1 MTNQQNSSGDPGHPH
16 RRSNRVRERLAAGDY
31 VLGLTV
37 TTNNLESAVLG
48 AKLGFHF
55 LWVEMEHSPVS
66 LEALRS
72 IVLATSELDA
82 SVIARVPVVALW
94 TAKRVLDQG
103 VSGVIFPF
111 VADAEMARI
120 AANACRYPPRGLRGS
135 GAGLAASTWFEEGN
149 YYDSADSHMLTVCVI
164 EEQKALEHID
174 AIAAT
179 PDVDVIFIGT
189 SDLSFSL
196 GLRGRQEEP
205 LLRDAISRIRSAAL
219 RHHKYLGRPA
229 GNAEDL
235 LRYHSEGF
243 QFFQSVTELGLM
255 RLGAEKV
262 LGPLGLSQSRP
273 NKRSLY

>member
-1 MTNQQNSSGDPGHPH
+1 M
-16 RRSNRVRERLAAGDY
+16 NRIRERLAAGDY
-31 VLGLTV
+31 VVGLTI
-37 TTNNLESAVLG
+37 TTNNLETAVLA

-72 IVLATSELDA
+72 IVLATSELGGA
-82 SVIARVPVVALW
+82 VMARVPVVALW

-111 VADAEMARI
+111 VADAAMART
-120 AANACRYPPRGLRGS
+120 AADACRYPPRGLRGS
-135 GAGLAASTWFEEGN
+135 GAGLAASTWFEAGD
-149 YYDSADSHMLTVCVI
+149 YYDSADSHMLSVCVV
-164 EEQKALEHID
+164 EEKNGLDQID

-196 GLRGRQEEP
+196 GLRGRQDEP
-205 LLRDAISRIRSAAL
+205 LLQDAISRIRSAAQ

-235 LRYHSEGF
+235 RRYHAQGF

-255 RLGAEKV
+255 RLGAETV
-262 LGPLGLSQSRP
+262 LGPLGLTQSSLD
-273 NKRSLY
+273 KRALY

>member
-1 MTNQQNSSGDPGHPH
+1 MTHQQNPPQDPAPAP
-16 RRSNRVRERLAAGDY
+16 RRVNRIRERLAAGDY
-31 VLGLTV
+31 VLGLTI
-37 TTNNLESAVLG
+37 TTNNLETAVLG

-66 LEALRS
+66 LESLRS
-72 IVLATSELDA
+72 IVLATSELECA
-82 SVIARVPVVALW
+82 VIARVPVVELW

-111 VADAEMARI
+111 VGDAAMART
-120 AANACRYPPRGLRGS
+120 AAAACRYPPRGLRGS
-135 GAGLAASTWFEEGN
+135 GAGLAASTWFGEGN
-149 YYDSADSHMLTVCVI
+149 YCDSADSQMLTVCVV
-164 EEQKALEHID
+164 EDKNGLDQID

-196 GLRGRQEEP
+196 GLRGRQDDP
-205 LLRDAISRIRSAAL
+205 LLRDAIGRIRSAAQ

-229 GNAEDL
+229 VNAEDL
-235 LRYHSEGF
+235 NRYHAEGF

-255 RLGAEKV
+255 RLGAEMV
-262 LGPLGLSQSRP
+262 LGPLGITQSSIDNRP
-273 NKRSLY
+273 LY